1 MATINHRD
9 TVLLV
14 IALLAARAINAMV
27 RLRQSYGLSDST
39 QAAPFPEDGPLGESV
54 YFTDPI
60 GNHFEVCWRRDE
72 HHEYHPVI
80 VGGD

>member
-27 RLRQSYGLSDST
+27 RLGQSYGLSDST
-39 QAAPFPEDGPLGESV
+39 
-54 YFTDPI
+54 
-60 GNHFEVCWRRDE
+60 
-72 HHEYHPVI
+72 
-80 VGGD
+80 

>member
-39 QAAPFPEDGPLGESV
+39 QAAPFPEDGPLGRLKVVKGNRHRALRETASPEIGLHRELSV
-54 YFTDPI
+54 
-60 GNHFEVCWRRDE
+60 G
-72 HHEYHPVI
+72 
-80 VGGD
+80 